1 MSQIFSWQFKNE
13 YWKSFSWFLKITFF
27 CFFLFLLIFEKRN
40 SVSNFFENISKS
52 IVVSKNNKQKKHKN
66 NKESVIPLKMEKK
79 NCSVSFSWKMK
90 KKTLQCQQKRVKPRN
105 LLFLIFSLLLV
116 VQKCGR
122 VCISESGQAQSVIGF
137 AFFHLRSSPT
147 FPSNFPTKI
156 QKKHCRVNIFL
167 QKPKKL
173 KKRKPEKSE
182 KLLETS
188 S

>member
-1 MSQIFSWQFKNE
+1 
-13 YWKSFSWFLKITFF
+13 
-27 CFFLFLLIFEKRN
+27 
-40 SVSNFFENISKS
+40 
-52 IVVSKNNKQKKHKN
+52 
-66 NKESVIPLKMEKK
+66 MEKK

-156 QKKHCRVNIFL
+156 QKKHCSVNIFCRN
-167 QKPKKL
+167 QKNWKNENPKNPKNYQKNL
-173 KKRKPEKSE
+173 PKIRKIEHYNTFQ
-182 KLLETS
+182 LLR
-188 S
+188 